1 VRVRKQNPNLNDDIN
16 SSIPEIK
23 LQLKEL
29 STRLESIIDNTAD
42 LVSTANVDA
51 SLNDRETMT
60 AMHSSMEG
68 FHLTLKKSLS
78 RIKTASEAIVKMR
91 TQTTPSTFDAS
102 IRSMRDCLNAVSEE
116 LAIGEAYTAR
126 MLNLINIQ
134 LSPEEPLK
142 KT

>member
-1 VRVRKQNPNLNDDIN
+1 
-16 SSIPEIK
+16 
-23 LQLKEL
+23 
-29 STRLESIIDNTAD
+29 
-42 LVSTANVDA
+42 
-51 SLNDRETMT
+51 MT

-68 FHLTLKKSLS
+68 FQLTLKKSLS